1 MRVPAKNRVWERRWF
16 FVVVGATGACTW
28 AWLAVACTSIEPI
41 PLPMPVDA
49 AVNNPTYDSSVA
61 DSEVPSK

>member
-1 MRVPAKNRVWERRWF
+1 MRRWLL
-16 FVVVGATGACTW
+16 VVVAATGACMW

-41 PLPMPVDA
+41 PLPMPVDG